1 MGAQL
6 EPARPPPATAAA
18 VPTTQTSAATSTSRV
33 STPRIFVHRV
43 GRVPP
48 LNRNRDRVTLARMR
62 PAAERRWLILAIVGA
77 AFFMT
82 ILDVAIVNVA
92 LPSVERDL
100 KVDETT
106 VQWVL
111 IAYAI
116 TFGGFLLLGGRMAD
130 LLGRKRVF
138 LGGLVLFT
146 AASLVCGLA
155 NEIGV
160 LIGARAVQ
168 GIGAA
173 IISPAALSIV
183 TTTFEEGAE
192 RNKALGIWG
201 ALGGSGAAAGV
212 LFGGIIVKYLG
223 WEWIFFVNVPV
234 GALVFGLA
242 PPFVPESRA
251 DLGHRRFDLAGAV
264 TVTGGLALLVYAI
277 SKAPDV
283 GWSSARTILLLL
295 LSVAILATFVLIEL
309 RSRSPLMPF
318 RIFRIRSLLAA
329 NVVGFLLGAVIFA
342 NFLVLTLYVQQVLGW
357 SALKTGV
364 TFLATAG
371 TTVIWAGVAQALTT
385 RFGPRPVIVAGLLVL
400 ASSMLWYTQLSVHGH
415 FWPNLLPPY
424 LIFAL
429 GLAFSFVPVTIAALA
444 QVEAADAGL
453 ASGLINTNQQIG
465 GAIGVAIA
473 STIFNSY
480 VNSNL
485 KPTVSS
491 GGSVEQ
497 VFTTGYQH
505 AFWALIALA
514 LLGALLA
521 FVMLRGTKESVAAEA
536 PQTA

>member
-1 MGAQL
+1 M
-6 EPARPPPATAAA
+6 
-18 VPTTQTSAATSTSRV
+18 
-33 STPRIFVHRV
+33 TP
-43 GRVPP
+43 
-48 LNRNRDRVTLARMR
+48 DSDS
-62 PAAERRWLILAIVGA
+62 RRWLTLAIVGA

-82 ILDVAIVNVA
+82 VLDVAIVNVA
-92 LPSVERDL
+92 LPSIEKDL
-100 KVDETT
+100 KVVETT

-130 LLGRKRVF
+130 LLGRKRIFIV
-138 LGGLVLFT
+138 GLVLFT
-146 AASLVCGLA
+146 IASLVCGLA
-155 NEIGV
+155 TNIGV
-160 LIGARAVQ
+160 LIGARALQ

-212 LFGGIIVKYLG
+212 LFGGILTKYLG
-223 WEWIFFVNVPV
+223 WQWIFYVNVPV
-234 GALVFGLA
+234 GALVFGLTL
-242 PPFVPESRA
+242 PFVPESRA
-251 DLGHRRFDLAGAV
+251 ELGHRRFDVTGAV

-283 GWSSARTILLLL
+283 GWGSARTILLVIA
-295 LSVAILATFVLIEL
+295 SVAILAVFTAIEL
-309 RSRSPLMPF
+309 RSRAPLMPF

-385 RFGPRPVIVAGLLVL
+385 RFGPRPVIVVGLVVL
-400 ASSMLWYTQLSVHGH
+400 AASMGWYTQIPVHGH
-415 FWPNLLPPY
+415 FWPNLLPAY
-424 LIFAL
+424 VTFAL

-444 QVEAADAGL
+444 QVESDDAGL
-453 ASGLINTNQQIG
+453 ASGLINTNQQVG
-465 GAIGVAIA
+465 GAIGVALA
-473 STIFNSY
+473 STIFISRAHHLLHTGH
-480 VNSNL
+480 SA
-485 KPTVSS
+485 PAA
-491 GGSVEQ
+491 
-497 VFTTGYQH
+497 FTSGYQD

-514 LLGALLA
+514 LLGALAA
-521 FVMLRGTKESVAAEA
+521 FVLLRGTRMPLPESEPA
-536 PQTA
+536 PA